1 MKIKKYT
8 YIMLAVL
15 LFSGTACSDFL
26 DKVYVFP
33 DQMRNYAMEF
43 WIKNMMQPFQ
53 MKRCLLIRL

>member
-15 LFSGTACSDFL
+15 LFLVRLAVT
-26 DKVYVFP
+26 
-33 DQMRNYAMEF
+33 F